1 MNLSG
6 ILVMVRPENLSA
18 VVTELNALPGVEV
31 HLEDPAGRLV
41 VVLEAESVRAETDG
55 LRRIK
60 TVPGVLM
67 AEMVFHYFEDD
78 EESLSE
84 LPPEIAALPGLDA
97 NACQ

>member
-6 ILVMVRPENLSA
+6 ILVMTHPENLPR

-31 HLEDPAGRLV
+31 HQQDPIGRVV
-41 VVLEAESVRAETDG
+41 VVLEAETVREETDG
-55 LRRIK
+55 LRRIQA
-60 TVPGVLM
+60 VPGVLM

-78 EESLSE
+78 DEALSE
-84 LPPEIAALPGLDA
+84 LPPEIAALPGL

>member
-6 ILVMVRPENLSA
+6 ILVMTRPENLSA
-18 VVTELNALPGVEV
+18 VAAELNALPGVEV
-31 HLEDPAGRLV
+31 HHEDAVGRLV
-41 VVLEAESVRAETDG
+41 AVLEAESVRAEADG

-60 TVPGVLM
+60 TIPGVLM

-78 EESLSE
+78 DEVLSE